1 MKEKVYVLDTNIIL
15 QNIQNLK
22 KISDNGTNIL
32 VIPETV
38 LLELEDKKKLTNEL
52 GYYSREFAR
61 LLAKMKIKE
70 VDYKTGYKVVK
81 YYDDDNMNLYIM
93 TKDKYDSEMDQTH
106 LSESNDK
113 RIIEVAVVAQEYYK
127 GQRQVIFLSIDIYA
141 RTFALFKGI
150 KSQTLHDDRSDVPL
164 ITFIKTIKLDS
175 SHFNRL
181 QGLAIKEVD
190 EEYSYENFSYTFESE
205 DGHIVYAVIINEHI
219 EILDEQD
226 FRALLVKPVNLKQ
239 KLFSKAILTNI
250 FNLLV
255 IDAKAGSG
263 KTLMSVVCAMRLID
277 LGNYDKIV
285 YVRNS
290 IESLEKGADVGFLSG
305 NDEKFRI
312 YNMALQ
318 DTLEFIAKKSLKK
331 SENRESKESIESKI
345 NELTSKYCIETLWP
359 GEARGRTLSS
369 AIVILDEWQNASE
382 STTQLLL
389 SRLDESCMAIVIGSN
404 RQIDNMYLNRY
415 NNGLTTLLKQTKFKH
430 PELNMFAIELD
441 KAVRGKFATFTER
454 IFEKGIPNNPEQNN
468 Q

>member
-1 MKEKVYVLDTNIIL
+1 MKEKVYVIDTNIIL
-15 QNIQNLK
+15 QNIQNLT
-22 KISDNGTNIL
+22 KISDNGTNII
-32 VIPETV
+32 VVPETV
-38 LLELEDKKKLTNEL
+38 LLELEDKKKLPNEL

-70 VDYKTGYKVVK
+70 VDYKSGYKVVK
-81 YYDDDNMNLYIM
+81 YYDDNINLNII

-127 GQRQVIFLSIDIYA
+127 GQKQVIFLSIDIYA

-150 KSQTLHDDRSDVPL
+150 KAQTLHDDRSDVPL
-164 ITFIKTIKLDS
+164 ITFVKSIHLDS

-181 QGLAIKEVD
+181 QGLCIKEID
-190 EEYSYENFSYTFESE
+190 EAYSNENFSYTFESD
-205 DGHIVYAVIINEHI
+205 DGNMAYAVIINEKI
-219 EILDEQD
+219 EILDEQV
-226 FRALLVKPVNLKQ
+226 FKALQVKPVNLKQ
-239 KLFSKAILTNI
+239 KLFTKAILTNNY
-250 FNLLV
+250 NLLV

-263 KTLMSVVCAMRLID
+263 KTLMSIVSAMRLID

-290 IESLEKGADVGFLSG
+290 IESLDKGADIGFLAG

-331 SENRESKESIESKI
+331 SENRENKESIESKI
-345 NELTSKYCIETLWP
+345 DELTSKYCIETLWP

-369 AIVILDEWQNASE
+369 AIVILDEWQNSSE
-382 STTQLLL
+382 NTTQLLL
-389 SRLDESCMAIVIGSN
+389 SRLDETCMAIVIGSN
-404 RQIDNMYLNRY
+404 RQIDNMYLNKY

-454 IFEKGIPNNPEQNN
+454 IFEKGIPNNTE
-468 Q
+468 

>member
-1 MKEKVYVLDTNIIL
+1 MKEKVYVIDTNIIL

-32 VIPETV
+32 VVPETV
-38 LLELEDKKKLTNEL
+38 LLELEDKKKLPNEL

-81 YYDDDNMNLYIM
+81 YYDDDNMNLYII
-93 TKDKYDSEMDQTH
+93 TKDHYESEMDQTH

-150 KSQTLHDDRSDVPL
+150 KAQTLHDDRSDVPL
-164 ITFIKTIKLDS
+164 ITFVKTIKIDS

-181 QGLAIKEVD
+181 QGLPIVEID
-190 EEYSYENFSYTFESE
+190 EEYSNENFSYTFESE
-205 DGHIVYAVIINEHI
+205 DGNVTYGVILNEHI

-226 FRALLVKPVNLKQ
+226 FRALQVKPVNLKQ
-239 KLFSKAILTNI
+239 KLFSKAILTN
-250 FNLLV
+250 NYNVLV

-277 LGNYDKIV
+277 IGNYDKIV

-345 NELTSKYCIETLWP
+345 EELTSKYCIETLWP

-389 SRLDESCMAIVIGSN
+389 SRLDESCMAVVIGSN
-404 RQIDNMYLNRY
+404 RQIDNMYLNKY

-441 KAVRGKFATFTER
+441 RAVRGKFATFTER
-454 IFEKGIPNNPEQNN
+454 IFEKGIPDNSQ
-468 Q
+468 

>member
-1 MKEKVYVLDTNIIL
+1 MKEKVYVIDTNIIL

-22 KISDNGTNIL
+22 KISDNGTNII
-32 VIPETV
+32 VVPETV

-81 YYDDDNMNLYIM
+81 YYDDNLNINII
-93 TKDKYDSEMDQTH
+93 TKDHYDSEIEQSH

-113 RIIEVAVVAQEYYK
+113 RIIEAAVVAQEYYK
-127 GQRQVIFLSIDIYA
+127 GSKQVIFLSIDIYA

-164 ITFIKTIKLDS
+164 ITFLKTVPLDS
-175 SHFNRL
+175 SNFNRL
-181 QGLAIKEVD
+181 QGLPIREIDKDYA
-190 EEYSYENFSYTFESE
+190 YENFSYSFESE
-205 DGHIVYAVIINEHI
+205 DGNIQYAVIINEKI
-219 EILDEQD
+219 EIMEDQD
-226 FRALLVKPVNLKQ
+226 FKALQVKPANLKQ

-250 FNLLV
+250 YNLLL

-263 KTLMSVVCAMRLID
+263 KTLMSIVCAMRLID

-290 IESLEKGADVGFLSG
+290 IESLDRGAEVGFLAG

-345 NELTSKYCIETLWP
+345 DELTSKYCIETLWP

-369 AIVILDEWQNASE
+369 AIVILDEWQNSSE

-415 NNGLTTLLKQTKFKH
+415 NNGLTTLLKHTKFKH

-454 IFEKGIPNNPEQNN
+454 IFEKGLPDNTEPDN